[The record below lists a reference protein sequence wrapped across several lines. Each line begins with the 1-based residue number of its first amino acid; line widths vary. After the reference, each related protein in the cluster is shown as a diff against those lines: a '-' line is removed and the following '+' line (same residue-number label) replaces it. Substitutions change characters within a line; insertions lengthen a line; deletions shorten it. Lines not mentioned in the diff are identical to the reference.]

1 VVLKTVV
8 YQDGQ
13 FSFVAAMQFAQAADG
28 YDLRATVFCLA
39 FHHQDN
45 FTIAVDKAD
54 ESTAHERCAGSASA
68 IGRMVTGSPVFV
80 IQGLTY

>member
-28 YDLRATVFCLA
+28 YDLRATSSVLRSTTRTISRSQSIKQMSQPLMSGALA
-39 FHHQDN
+39 QLQRSG
-45 FTIAVDKAD
+45 
-54 ESTAHERCAGSASA
+54 EW
-68 IGRMVTGSPVFV
+68 
-80 IQGLTY
+80 